1 MFKNY
6 FKIAL
11 RNIKKHK
18 GYSFIN
24 IAGLSVGIAC
34 CILILLWIQDELS
47 YDEFHQNAH
56 HIYRITRT
64 ESRESGKIKIPM
76 TYANVAPLLK
86 EEYPGVENYVRFG
99 REYRAFVKYDNN
111 GFLEERFFY
120 ADPSVFSVFDFSL
133 SRENAELALT
143 EPYSVVLTQNAALK
157 YFGTENPIGKI
168 LKVNDKEDYVI
179 TGILNDLPHNS
190 HIQFDFL
197 ASFSTLYDKYKE
209 YINAYWAY
217 QCYTYII
224 VSNPTIASNLNQ
236 EFDNFILKHKGEKF
250 QSYMDFSLQS
260 LTDIHL
266 HSNLNYELETNGD
279 IRYIYIFSVIAFFIM
294 LIACIN
300 FMNLSTAR
308 SSLRSR
314 EVGLRKTLGAHQSN
328 LICQFL
334 SESTIF
340 TIISLPCAFSLVY
353 LSLPLFN
360 HISDKALQLHVT
372 ENIFILL
379 SIAGIV
385 IFMGLISGSYPAFLL
400 SSFKPAHIFK
410 DELKLGSSS
419 SVMRKLLVVFQFTAS
434 LILITGTIIVYR
446 QIHFIKNE
454 KLGFHKD
461 RQLVIHVR
469 DNTIRKKYLTL
480 KNELLK
486 STNIISVTASSAVP
500 GTSPGVSVFRPADS
514 PNDSRLTMRNLV
526 VDYDFIETMGI
537 ELKEGRNFTQ
547 QMATDATSAYLIN
560 ESAAKKLGWS
570 SAINK
575 ELIDLDSGP
584 GTVIGVVRDF
594 HFQSKHQIIE
604 PLIINILPDTKYI
617 YYITVRIGNSNI
629 SNIRKFIES
638 RWKKISSNQPLDYFF
653 LDHHFDQ
660 LYQKEKQMG
669 NLLIGFT
676 LLGMFIACLG
686 LLGLASFTAERRT
699 REIGIRKVLG
709 ASVSGIFVLLSREY
723 FKWILTA
730 NLIAWPLAYYIMNNW
745 LNNFAYRINMTLWM
759 FILAG
764 SISLITALLS
774 VVFHTFKTARMNPID
789 TIKYE

>member
-6 FKIAL
+6 LKIAL
-11 RNIKKHK
+11 RNIRKQK

-47 YDEFHQNAH
+47 YDRFHKNGHQ
-56 HIYRITRT
+56 IYRITRT
-64 ESRESGKIKIPM
+64 EHRESGEMEIPM

-86 EEYPGVENYVRFG
+86 DEYPGVDNYVRFG

-111 GFLEERFFY
+111 GFVEERFFY
-120 ADPSVFSVFDFSL
+120 ADPTVFSVFDFSL
-133 SRENAELALT
+133 SLGNAESALT
-143 EPYSVVLTQNAALK
+143 EPYSIVLTQNAALK

-190 HIQFDFL
+190 HIQFDLL

-209 YINAYWAY
+209 YINTYWAY

-224 VSNPTIASNLNQ
+224 VTNPTIASNLNQ

-250 QSYMDFSLQS
+250 QSYMDFSLQP

-266 HSNLNYELETNGD
+266 HSNLNYELEPNGD
-279 IRYIYIFSVIAFFIM
+279 IRYIYVFSVIAFIII

-308 SSLRSR
+308 YTLRTR
-314 EVGLRKTLGAHQSN
+314 EVGLRKMLGAPRSN
-328 LICQFL
+328 LIWQFL
-334 SESTIF
+334 NESTLF
-340 TIISLPCAFSLVY
+340 NIIALPCALFLVY

-360 HISDKALQLHVT
+360 KISDKILNFNLT

-379 SIAGIV
+379 SITGMV

-400 SSFKPAHIFK
+400 SSFKPAYIFK
-410 DELKLGSSS
+410 DELKLGSSR
-419 SVMRKLLVVFQFTAS
+419 SVIRKLLVMFQFTAS
-434 LILITGTIIVYR
+434 IILITGTIIVYR
-446 QIHFIKNE
+446 QIHFIENE
-454 KLGFHKD
+454 KLGFQKE
-461 RQLVIHVR
+461 RQLVIQVR
-469 DNTIRKKYLTL
+469 DNNIKKRYPSL

-486 STNIISVTASSAVP
+486 STNILSVTASNAVP
-500 GTSPGVSVFRPADS
+500 GNSPGVSVFRPADS
-514 PNDSRLTMRNLV
+514 PKDSRLIMRNLL

-547 QMATDATSAYLIN
+547 QMAADASSAFIIN
-560 ESAAKKLGWS
+560 ESAAKMLRWN
-570 SAINK
+570 SAVNEK
-575 ELIDLDSGP
+575 LIDIDSGP
-584 GTVIGVVRDF
+584 GTVIGIVKNF

-604 PLIINILPDTKYI
+604 PLVINILPDTKYI
-617 YYITVRIGNSNI
+617 YYIIVRIGKSNI
-629 SNIRKFIES
+629 SATRKFIES
-638 RWKKISSNQPLDYFF
+638 QWKTISSHQPLDYFF
-653 LDHHFDQ
+653 LDHHFDK
-660 LYQKEKQMG
+660 LYRKEERIG
-669 NLLIGFT
+669 NLLTGFT
-676 LLGMFIACLG
+676 FLGVFISSLG

-709 ASVSGIFVLLSREY
+709 ASVSSIFLLLSREY
-723 FKWILTA
+723 FRWILAA
-730 NLIAWPLAYYIMNNW
+730 NLIAWPLAYYIMDNW
-745 LNNFAYRINMTLWM
+745 LKNFAYRINMTLWM

-764 SISLITALLS
+764 SISLITAFLS
-774 VVFHTFKTARMNPID
+774 VTYQTIKTARTNPIN